1 MDCPGCGCLIDG
13 ADAACPFCGASVRS
27 AGAPVWLLVGLA
39 LGVGLVDISCADKG
53 EPVVSDAGSD
63 SSTVTASQSSGET
76 SSSSSSSSSSG
87 SSSSGDLITT
97 TNPNPSNADAST
109 YAGPDETF
117 LGADASTYAGPDEP
131 PCDVFAQDC
140 PDGQK
145 CAAIITDGG
154 SAWDTAACVPVGGS
168 GQAGDVCIS
177 ESVASGLDDC
187 AKGVMCWDVDAMGM
201 GTCVK
206 LCEGTIAA
214 PICPEMGHCTFAN
227 DGALNL
233 CLPVCSPLLQDCAEG
248 NACYPVDDSFTCA
261 PDASGDTGVANDP
274 CEFINV
280 CQAGLWCADA
290 AFVGAG
296 CPQGSTGCCTP
307 FCDLGDPAA
316 CPNPDQSCVPF
327 FDPMNLP
334 VNPQDAADIG
344 SCGVP
349 I

>member
-13 ADAACPFCGASVRS
+13 AEAACPFCGASVRS

-39 LGVGLVDISCADKG
+39 LGVGIVDISCADKG
-53 EPVVSDAGSD
+53 ETVVSDAGSD
-63 SSTVTASQSSGET
+63 PATVTASQSSGET
-76 SSSSSSSSSSG
+76 SSGASG
-87 SSSSGDLITT
+87 SGDLVTT

-109 YAGPDETF
+109 YAGPDETATTLTF
-117 LGADASTYAGPDEP
+117 LGADGTTYAGPDEP

-154 SAWDTAACVPVGGS
+154 SGWNATGCVPVGGS
-168 GQAGDVCIS
+168 GQAGDPCIS
-177 ESVASGLDDC
+177 ESSADGLDDC
-187 AKGVMCWDVDAMGM
+187 AEGFMCWGVDAMGM
-201 GTCVK
+201 GTCFK
-206 LCEGTIAA
+206 LCEGSAESPVCPDMGFCTI
-214 PICPEMGHCTFAN
+214 AN
-227 DGALNL
+227 DGVLNL
-233 CLPVCSPLLQDCAEG
+233 CLPACSPLLQDCPEG
-248 NACYPVDDSFTCA
+248 NACYPVSDGFSCG

-280 CQAGLWCADA
+280 CDAGLRCAEA

-296 CPQGSTGCCTP
+296 CPEGSTGCCTP

-334 VNPQDAADIG
+334 VNPPDAADIG

>member
-13 ADAACPFCGASVRS
+13 AEAACPFCGASVRS

-39 LGVGLVDISCADKG
+39 LGVGIVDISCADKG

-63 SSTVTASQSSGET
+63 SATVTASQSSGET
-76 SSSSSSSSSSG
+76 SSSSGASG
-87 SSSSGDLITT
+87 SGDLVTT

-109 YAGPDETF
+109 YAGPDETATTNTF
-117 LGADASTYAGPDEP
+117 LGADGSTYAGPDEP
-131 PCDVFAQDC
+131 PCDAFAQDC
-140 PDGQK
+140 PNDQK

-154 SAWDTAACVPVGGS
+154 SSWDAVGCVPVSGS
-168 GQAGDVCIS
+168 GQAGDVCVS
-177 ESVASGLDDC
+177 ESVAEGLDDC
-187 AKGVMCWDVDAMGM
+187 DKGFMCWDVDDKQM

-206 LCEGTIAA
+206 LCEGTADA
-214 PICPEMGHCTFAN
+214 PICPEMGHCTIAN

-248 NACYPVDDSFTCA
+248 NACYPVADSFTCA

-280 CQAGLWCADA
+280 CQAGLMCADA

-307 FCDLGDPAA
+307 FCDLSDPAP